1 MSKENSR
8 ENLATDIAVIKNEI
22 KNISATISKLE
33 KATDTYCKKLDEVEN
48 KQVATTERE
57 SNLAVFQ
64 AVFSTIVGAIAT
76 YLGVTRK

>member
-1 MSKENSR
+1 MTQKDV
-8 ENLATDIAVIKNEI
+8 ATDIAVIKNEI

-33 KATDTYCKKLDEVEN
+33 KVTDTYCKKLDEVEN
-48 KQVATTERE
+48 KQVATTERV

-64 AVFSTIVGAIAT
+64 AIFSTIVGAIAT

>member
-1 MSKENSR
+1 MTQKDV
-8 ENLATDIAVIKNEI
+8 ATDIAVIKNEI

-33 KATDTYCKKLDEVEN
+33 KVTDTYCKKLDEVEN
-48 KQVATTERE
+48 KQVATTERV

>member
-1 MSKENSR
+1 MSKENSK

-33 KATDTYCKKLDEVEN
+33 KVTDTYCKKLDEVEN
-48 KQVATTERE
+48 KQAATTERV

>member
-1 MSKENSR
+1 MSKENSK

-33 KATDTYCKKLDEVEN
+33 NAIDNYCKKLDEVEN
-48 KQVATTERE
+48 KQVATTERV

-76 YLGVTRK
+76 YLWVTRK